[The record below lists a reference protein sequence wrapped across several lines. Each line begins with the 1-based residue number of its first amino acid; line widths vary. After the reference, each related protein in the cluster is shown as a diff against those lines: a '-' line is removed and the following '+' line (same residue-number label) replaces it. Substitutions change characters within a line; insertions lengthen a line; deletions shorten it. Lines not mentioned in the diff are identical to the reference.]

1 MRWEGESDWK
11 GEGPSIQMPSQLREK
26 HSCFSPASKLHKIEN
41 TKDLLNRQTC
51 HGILCISTQSPHNR
65 ALHMTHQR
73 VRGSRAGRPKS
84 SDVGIVRREQY
95 GLVHCDNRKRPIANM
110 AGGLWA
116 VYVGFR
122 LVYRYRYGLSYFFC
136 GYRTETLRVS
146 VSNTTANAVC
156 IRRTKLGSGG
166 STGHL

>member
-11 GEGPSIQMPSQLREK
+11 GEGPSIQMPSQPREK
-26 HSCFSPASKLHKIEN
+26 HSCFSPASKLRKNEN

-116 VYVGFR
+116 VFVGDGRYVVSCGLCSSVFASFIVIVIVI
-122 LVYRYRYGLSYFFC
+122 VYRNI
-136 GYRTETLRVS
+136 RVS
-146 VSNTTANAVC
+146 V
-156 IRRTKLGSGG
+156 R
-166 STGHL
+166 